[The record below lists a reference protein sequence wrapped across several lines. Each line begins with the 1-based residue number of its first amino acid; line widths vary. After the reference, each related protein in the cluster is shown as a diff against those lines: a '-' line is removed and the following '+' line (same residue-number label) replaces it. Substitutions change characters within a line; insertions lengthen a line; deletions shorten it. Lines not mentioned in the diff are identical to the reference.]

1 MKDYSNAYTEVYTII
16 NNLDEEELNKIPEEV
31 QEAISTHR
39 NTEYFYELNEE
50 LDLQKQPMLPETKAL
65 LFNLFRDYLS
75 TPEQREKI
83 KRMQAED
90 RRKLEEKKKQ
100 EYGEIDIFK
109 TKIQIE
115 DSVEDIHPV
124 IKGKDNI
131 LIKVINFIK
140 KYIIKRWI
148 TNVWDGSKSWILTF
162 GTVPNNWTYNIKGGE
177 NGKNNSV

>member
-50 LDLQKQPMLPETKAL
+50 LDLQNQPMLPETKAL

-109 TKIQIE
+109 TKEQAENNI
-115 DSVEDIHPV
+115 EDIHPA
-124 IKGKDNI
+124 IKQKESI
-131 LIKVINFIK
+131 FTKIVSFIK
-140 KYIIKRWI
+140 KIFARK
-148 TNVWDGSKSWILTF
+148 
-162 GTVPNNWTYNIKGGE
+162 
-177 NGKNNSV
+177 

>member
-50 LDLQKQPMLPETKAL
+50 LDLQNQPMLPQTKAV

-75 TPEQREKI
+75 TPEQKEKI

-100 EYGEIDIFK
+100 EYGEIEIFK
-109 TKIQIE
+109 TKEQAEKNI
-115 DSVEDIHPV
+115 EDIHPA
-124 IKGKDNI
+124 IKQKESI
-131 LIKVINFIK
+131 FTKIVSFIK
-140 KYIIKRWI
+140 KIFAIK
-148 TNVWDGSKSWILTF
+148 
-162 GTVPNNWTYNIKGGE
+162 
-177 NGKNNSV
+177 